1 MLTINPSKWGQT
13 ERLEAMKPIDA
24 VWKIIGKVVP
34 NLTPHKLFQGLLPDY
49 DPNLSA
55 DENKKRMA
63 KTIASGK
70 FGDALAK
77 AAQKYIEEPLS
88 QEEAEKA
95 GEEVI
100 NIYQTAREI
109 ENQAQEEIKSQTG
122 IQQPIENLT
131 EPEDKE
137 QIKSEEV

>member
-1 MLTINPSKWGQT
+1 
-13 ERLEAMKPIDA
+13 MKPIDA
-24 VWKIIGKVVP
+24 AWKIIGKVVP

-70 FGDALAK
+70 FGDVLAK

-88 QEEAEKA
+88 QEEREKA
-95 GEEVI
+95 GEDLI
-100 NIYQTAREI
+100 NIYQTTTEL
-109 ENQAQEEIKSQTG
+109 ENKGEEEIITQTG
-122 IQQPIENLT
+122 IQERIDNLT
-131 EPEDKE
+131 GPEDKKT
-137 QIKSEEV
+137 IKSEEV